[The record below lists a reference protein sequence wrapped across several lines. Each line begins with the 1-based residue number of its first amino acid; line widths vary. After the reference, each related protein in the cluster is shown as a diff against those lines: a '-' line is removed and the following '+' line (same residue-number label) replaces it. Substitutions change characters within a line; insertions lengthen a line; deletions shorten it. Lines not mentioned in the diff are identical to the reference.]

1 MCGINGL
8 FYLDPAR
15 QVDAEVLDR
24 MRAVGSHRGPDD
36 HGLYLHGNV
45 GLGFNRLSIID
56 LSGGH
61 QPMANEDETVWI
73 VFNGE
78 IYNFES
84 LHHDLAGRGH
94 AFRTRSDTEAIVH
107 AWEEY
112 GERCVEKLRG
122 MFAFAIWDERRR
134 LLFAARDRLGIKP
147 FYYFADGEQ
156 FAFASELKSLLEAPG
171 IPREIDPAALGE
183 YLRRRYVIAPNTILK
198 GIRKLPPGH
207 TITVTGEGPIVKKYW
222 DVPLDE
228 PVEINEPEAIAQ
240 TGAILEEAL
249 RLHLV
254 SDVPL
259 GAFLSGGI
267 DSSCVVALMAQF
279 ILKSGAARIQTFSIG
294 YDSPESELSYA
305 RIVADRF
312 RTDHH
317 ELRLTSVAFRDILP
331 KIVRHMDEPVGD
343 PASIPLYYLSAFA
356 RQHVTVALSG
366 EGSDELF
373 GGYPIYRRMLSFE
386 RVNRI
391 PLAAPAGRV
400 LAAVAGDTKVR
411 KYAEMLG
418 RPLEWRY
425 GGVGGLFSETQARR
439 LYLTG
444 GSPLDSVATA
454 YQNCAHLPPLS
465 RMSYVDIKTWLADDL
480 LVKADRM
487 SMAHSLELR
496 VPFLDHHLVEFAAR
510 LPERL
515 KVNGGVT
522 KYLLKKWAE
531 PVLPREIIHRPKKGF
546 PVPVKS
552 WFRGDLSS
560 FARETLL
567 DSDGIAR
574 EFLSRHEVEH
584 LLEIHSREDRSEQ
597 IYSLIALDRWR
608 REFMQPVPH
617 LLSTSIHA

>member
-1 MCGINGL
+1 
-8 FYLDPAR
+8 
-15 QVDAEVLDR
+15 
-24 MRAVGSHRGPDD
+24 
-36 HGLYLHGNV
+36 
-45 GLGFNRLSIID
+45 
-56 LSGGH
+56 
-61 QPMANEDETVWI
+61 
-73 VFNGE
+73 
-78 IYNFES
+78 
-84 LHHDLAGRGH
+84 
-94 AFRTRSDTEAIVH
+94 
-107 AWEEY
+107 
-112 GERCVEKLRG
+112 
-122 MFAFAIWDERRR
+122 
-134 LLFAARDRLGIKP
+134 
-147 FYYFADGEQ
+147 
-156 FAFASELKSLLEAPG
+156 
-171 IPREIDPAALGE
+171 
-183 YLRRRYVIAPNTILK
+183 
-198 GIRKLPPGH
+198 
-207 TITVTGEGPIVKKYW
+207 
-222 DVPLDE
+222 VPLDQ
-228 PVEINEPEAIAQ
+228 PLEIGEQEAVAQ

-267 DSSCVVALMAQF
+267 DSSCVVALMAK
-279 ILKSGAARIQTFSIG
+279 LGVAKIQTFSIG

-317 ELRLTSVAFRDILP
+317 ELRLTPVAFRDILP
-331 KIVRHMDEPVGD
+331 KIVWHMDEPVGD

-373 GGYPIYRRMLSFE
+373 GGYPIYRRMLGFE
-386 RVNRI
+386 RVNRL

-418 RPLEWRY
+418 RRLEWRY
-425 GGVGGLFSETQARR
+425 GGVGGLFSETQAQR
-439 LYLTG
+439 LNLTAE
-444 GSPLDSVATA
+444 SPLDSVTAA
-454 YQNCAHLPPLS
+454 YQNCAHLPPLC

-552 WFRGDLSS
+552 WFRGDLSG

-567 DSDGIAR
+567 DSASIAR
-574 EFLSRHEVEH
+574 EFLSPHEVEH
-584 LLEIHSREDRSEQ
+584 LLEMHSREDRSEQ
-597 IYSLIALDRWR
+597 IYSLLVLDHWR
-608 REFMQPVPH
+608 REFTRPELRWQ
-617 LLSTSIHA
+617 STSSLAQ

>member
-15 QVDAEVLDR
+15 RVDTVVVDR
-24 MRAVGSHRGPDD
+24 MCAVAGHRGPDD
-36 HGLYLHGNV
+36 HGVYLRGNV
-45 GLGFNRLSIID
+45 GLGFNRLSVID
-56 LSGGH
+56 LSGGR

-84 LHHDLAGRGH
+84 LHYDLAGRGH
-94 AFRTRSDTEAIVH
+94 RFRTHSDTEAIVH

-147 FYYFADGEQ
+147 LYYFADDVQ
-156 FAFASELKSLLEAPG
+156 FAFASELKSLLEVRG
-171 IPREIDPAALGE
+171 VPREIDPAALGE

-198 GIRKLPPGH
+198 GIRKLQPGH
-207 TITVTGEGPIVKKYW
+207 SITVTAEGCTVKKYW
-222 DVPLDE
+222 DVPLDP
-228 PVEINEPEAIAQ
+228 PVEIGDAEAIAK
-240 TGAILEEAL
+240 TGAILEESL

-259 GAFLSGGI
+259 GAFLSGGL
-267 DSSCVVALMAQF
+267 DSSCVVALMAKLGVAN
-279 ILKSGAARIQTFSIG
+279 IRTFSLG

-317 ELRLTSVAFRDILP
+317 ELRLTPDCFRDTLP
-331 KIVRHMDEPVGD
+331 KIVWHMDEPVGD

-356 RQHVTVALSG
+356 RRYVKVALSG

-373 GGYPIYRRMLSFE
+373 GGYPIYRRMLGFE
-386 RVNRI
+386 RVNRL
-391 PLAAPAGRV
+391 PLVTPAGRV
-400 LAAVAGDTKVR
+400 LTAVAGDTKVR

-425 GGVGGLFSETQARR
+425 GGVGGLFSETQTQR
-439 LYLTG
+439 LYLAAG
-444 GSPLDSVATA
+444 ASPDSVAAA
-454 YQNCAHLPPLS
+454 YRTCGHLPPLS

-496 VPFLDHHLVEFAAR
+496 VPFLDHHVVEFAAR

-515 KVNGGVT
+515 KIRGGVT
-522 KYLLKKWAE
+522 KYLVKKWAE
-531 PVLPREIIHRPKKGF
+531 PLLPREIIYRPKKGF

-552 WFRGDLSS
+552 WFRGDLSG
-560 FARETLL
+560 FAREILL
-567 DSDGIAR
+567 DSGGIAR
-574 EFLSRHEVEH
+574 DFLSPHEVER
-584 LLEIHSREDRSEQ
+584 LLRMHSREDRSEQ
-597 IYSLIALDRWR
+597 IYSLIVLDHWR
-608 REFMQPVPH
+608 REFMQPSLH
-617 LLSTSIHA
+617 SRSTSIPA

>member
-15 QVDAEVLDR
+15 QVEAEVVDQ
-24 MRAVGSHRGPDD
+24 MRAAASHRGPDD
-36 HGLYLHGNV
+36 HGVYLRGNV

-56 LSGGH
+56 LSGGR
-61 QPMANEDETVWI
+61 QPMTNEDETVWI

-84 LHHDLAGRGH
+84 LHRDLSGRGH
-94 AFRTRSDTEAIVH
+94 RFRTRSDTEAIVH

-112 GERCVEKLRG
+112 GEGCVEKLRG

-147 FYYFADGEQ
+147 LYYFADGEQ

-198 GIRKLPPGH
+198 GIRKLLPGH
-207 TITVTGEGPIVKKYW
+207 TITVTGEGCTVKKYW
-222 DVPLDE
+222 DVPLE
-228 PVEINEPEAIAQ
+228 QPVEVSEQEAIAR

-267 DSSCVVALMAQF
+267 DSSCVVALMAKLGVVK
-279 ILKSGAARIQTFSIG
+279 IRTFSIG
-294 YDSPESELSYA
+294 YDSPESELDYA

-317 ELRLTSVAFRDILP
+317 GLRLTPVAFRDILP
-331 KIVRHMDEPVGD
+331 KIVWHMDEPVGD

-373 GGYPIYRRMLSFE
+373 GGYPIYRRMLGFE
-386 RVNRI
+386 RVNRL

-400 LAAVAGDTKVR
+400 LAAVTGDTKVR

-425 GGVGGLFSETQARR
+425 GGVGGLFSETQAQR
-439 LYLTG
+439 LNLTA
-444 GSPLDSVATA
+444 GSPLDSVAAA
-454 YQNCAHLPPLS
+454 YRNCAHLPPLA

-515 KVNGGVT
+515 KVRGGIT
-522 KYLLKKWAE
+522 KYVLKKWAE
-531 PVLPREIIHRPKKGF
+531 PLLPREIVHRPKKGF

-552 WFRGDLSS
+552 WFRGDLSG

-567 DSDGIAR
+567 DSASIAR
-574 EFLSRHEVEH
+574 EFLSPHEVEH
-584 LLEIHSREDRSEQ
+584 LLEMHSREDRSEQ
-597 IYSLIALDRWR
+597 IYSLLVLDHWR
-608 REFMQPVPH
+608 REFTRPELRWQ
-617 LLSTSIHA
+617 STSSLAQ